1 MISSYIYK
9 DAEIDQLKQEVR
21 NLELEVEKQRIKSA
35 SIKEK
40 IQFARN
46 QLQTINEQ
54 KEQFDNL
61 VKQKKV
67 INSYETTFCEIIS
80 IAFSSLCYYLL
91 I

>member
-1 MISSYIYK
+1 
-9 DAEIDQLKQEVR
+9 LKQEVKK
-21 NLELEVEKQRIKSA
+21 LELEVEKQRIKSA

-67 INSYETTFCEIIS
+67 SFLIQNKNP
-80 IAFSSLCYYLL
+80 SLTHPHKHTLSL
-91 I
+91 FLSPTLK